1 MLRYARSLCVLCLSV
16 LIACLMLTPALA
28 MTATVQGGYLR
39 MRNAPSPDATVL
51 ERYVTGTVVSVL
63 GESGDWTFVQ
73 ADDGNKGYM
82 LSMYLALGD
91 SGSTLSASGLSSGTA
106 YITSANGR
114 SVNLRA
120 GASKKSVSLARYPV
134 GTKVTILGASGAW
147 KKVRINGTT
156 GYIMNEFLSTAK
168 VSPPSSSTPSSASA
182 RVRSDNGKPVN
193 MRTSPS
199 RKAQVIGSYDVGT
212 RVSLL
217 RKGTVW
223 SYISVGGQVGYMQ
236 TQYLR

>member
-1 MLRYARSLCVLCLSV
+1 
-16 LIACLMLTPALA
+16 
-28 MTATVQGGYLR
+28 MT
-39 MRNAPSPDATVL
+39 
-51 ERYVTGTVVSVL
+51 
-63 GESGDWTFVQ
+63 
-73 ADDGNKGYM
+73 
-82 LSMYLALGD
+82 
-91 SGSTLSASGLSSGTA
+91 
-106 YITSANGR
+106 
-114 SVNLRA
+114 
-120 GASKKSVSLARYPV
+120 
-134 GTKVTILGASGAW
+134 
-147 KKVRINGTT
+147 
-156 GYIMNEFLSTAK
+156 
-168 VSPPSSSTPSSASA
+168 PPSSSTPSSASE